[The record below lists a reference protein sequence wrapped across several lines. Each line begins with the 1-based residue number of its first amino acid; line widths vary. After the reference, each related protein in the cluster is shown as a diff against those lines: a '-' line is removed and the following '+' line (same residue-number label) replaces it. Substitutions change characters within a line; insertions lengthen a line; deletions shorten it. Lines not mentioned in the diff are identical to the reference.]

1 MAAGGVT
8 GLYAAG
14 TILPHAAA
22 KLNQPHDL
30 LFRALY
36 DDPRRAGVL
45 IRDYLPEW
53 IASRLSDEP
62 PVLLDGSFV
71 DPRLSGS
78 QSDRLFSVA
87 LRGGGTILIYVL
99 MEHKSTPDPETP
111 LQLQDY
117 RTGIWRRY
125 ANGSAARLR
134 KLPPIIPLVFYH
146 GRQAWEVPATLTD
159 CLDADEE
166 LREYLRDQP
175 YFLCNLGPVPD
186 RELASDA
193 EVRAALLSLKYSHRE
208 IDPET
213 LLEAVLR
220 ELPDGAYLEPHVICY
235 ILATQPLITVDVLTM
250 VVRRAKPHR
259 EKVMLSLAAKEW
271 MKQGRAEGWQEGRA
285 EGEADRAAKS
295 ILTVLSTR
303 FGQLPPHVE
312 PWVRQ
317 LTTEQLDKLLPRAV
331 TAPSIDEFMAAERS
345 H

>member
-1 MAAGGVT
+1 
-8 GLYAAG
+8 
-14 TILPHAAA
+14 
-22 KLNQPHDL
+22 
-30 LFRALY
+30 
-36 DDPRRAGVL
+36 
-45 IRDYLPEW
+45 
-53 IASRLSDEP
+53 
-62 PVLLDGSFV
+62 
-71 DPRLSGS
+71 
-78 QSDRLFSVA
+78 
-87 LRGGGTILIYVL
+87 
-99 MEHKSTPDPETP
+99 
-111 LQLQDY
+111 
-117 RTGIWRRY
+117 
-125 ANGSAARLR
+125 
-134 KLPPIIPLVFYH
+134 
-146 GRQAWEVPATLTD
+146 VPATLTD

>member
-30 LFRALY
+30 LFRALC

-134 KLPPIIPLVFYH
+134 KLPPIIPLVFY
-146 GRQAWEVPATLTD
+146 G
-159 CLDADEE
+159 
-166 LREYLRDQP
+166 
-175 YFLCNLGPVPD
+175 LG
-186 RELASDA
+186 
-193 EVRAALLSLKYSHRE
+193 
-208 IDPET
+208 
-213 LLEAVLR
+213 
-220 ELPDGAYLEPHVICY
+220 
-235 ILATQPLITVDVLTM
+235 Q
-250 VVRRAKPHR
+250 
-259 EKVMLSLAAKEW
+259 
-271 MKQGRAEGWQEGRA
+271 
-285 EGEADRAAKS
+285 
-295 ILTVLSTR
+295 
-303 FGQLPPHVE
+303 F
-312 PWVRQ
+312 
-317 LTTEQLDKLLPRAV
+317 PRSSGV
-331 TAPSIDEFMAAERS
+331 TS
-345 H
+345 